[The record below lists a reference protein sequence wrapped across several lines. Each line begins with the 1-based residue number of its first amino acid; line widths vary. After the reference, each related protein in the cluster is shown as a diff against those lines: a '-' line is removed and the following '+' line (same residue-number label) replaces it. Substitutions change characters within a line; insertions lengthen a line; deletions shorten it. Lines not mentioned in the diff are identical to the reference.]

1 MTTRSELVELL
12 GKKMP
17 HLGKTEVEAA
27 VCCIIG
33 HITEGLARGER
44 IEVRGFG
51 GFCLHLR
58 PPRPARNPK
67 TGETV
72 QLPAKAVVHFKPGK
86 DMRDRANNPGFGG

>member
-1 MTTRSELVELL
+1 MTTRSELVERL
-12 GKKMP
+12 GNKMP
-17 HLGKTEVEAA
+17 HLGKAEVEAA
-27 VCCIIG
+27 VGSIIG

-58 PPRPARNPK
+58 PPRRARNPK

-86 DMRDRANNPGFGG
+86 DMRVRANNSALGD